1 MHSIGEDKSLPTGR
15 HSNSDIRHGLLL
27 DFLQIELQKVPIL
40 LVAMVD
46 VKPQRAFMGEL
57 RLLDIFNIEDNIIEI
72 QILLWLQKLFVKD
85 FKSNPLIEIK
95 LYHILKGS
103 VTGNSYE

>member
-1 MHSIGEDKSLPTGR
+1 
-15 HSNSDIRHGLLL
+15 
-27 DFLQIELQKVPIL
+27 
-40 LVAMVD
+40 
-46 VKPQRAFMGEL
+46 MGEL

>member
-1 MHSIGEDKSLPTGR
+1 MHSIIEDKSLLALR
-15 HSNSDIRHGLLL
+15 NSNSDIRHGLLL

-85 FKSNPLIEIK
+85 FKSNPLIDIK
-95 LYHILKGS
+95 LYHILEGS